1 MTQVTATFPVSGRV
15 TGVTVAVGDSVTAGQ
30 PLANLDT
37 GPLQQAVLDAQAQL
51 AQAQAQLASETS
63 PSMVSS
69 SSGSGS
75 AGSGSAGSAGRP
87 DATGP
92 RAGTTSSGGA
102 GPSGAGSSPGSAGKA
117 SSTSGSTD
125 GAGSSASALARLQ
138 PLVSTVDAA
147 VKAQKQACLP
157 VLGRLGTP
165 LRQTETTP
173 PSTAPTSPVPSTAP
187 KVNASPAGWL
197 SAAGPVSSSPTSI
210 ASPTTPV
217 STKPATADQVAGCVA
232 AMSAVGTAQANV
244 TLALRE
250 MSDASGRG
258 GPSTAASPTTSGTST
273 GTGAARTSTG
283 SNSRASSAPAAGTSS
298 APVRST
304 TPAPTTA
311 TASAPATGTAAGTR
325 AGASTGTAAAG
336 GSSTESRSL
345 SGEAAVSTAQLALDT
360 ANANLAAATLTAPI
374 AGTVGSIGF
383 SVGGAANTSAGIVI
397 VGPGAATVTA
407 DVPLANLPSV
417 RTGQQVLVTAAG
429 ATQPVDGTVSAIGL
443 LPVSSTNAS
452 TPSYPVTVLVPQVGN
467 ALSSGSRADVSIVT
481 ARAPDALTVPASAM
495 AMVSTGT
502 GVVTILKDGIATRTT
517 VRTGA
522 VGGGLVQVTE
532 GLTAGQEVVIA
543 DRSEPLPTATTSS
556 RRLTGGGVSGGPQGG
571 GGFIRKG
578 GNGGAPA
585 RGAPA
590 GK

>member
-1 MTQVTATFPVSGRV
+1 M
-15 TGVTVAVGDSVTAGQ
+15 
-30 PLANLDT
+30 
-37 GPLQQAVLDAQAQL
+37 
-51 AQAQAQLASETS
+51 
-63 PSMVSS
+63 
-69 SSGSGS
+69 
-75 AGSGSAGSAGRP
+75 
-87 DATGP
+87 
-92 RAGTTSSGGA
+92 
-102 GPSGAGSSPGSAGKA
+102 
-117 SSTSGSTD
+117 
-125 GAGSSASALARLQ
+125 
-138 PLVSTVDAA
+138 
-147 VKAQKQACLP
+147 
-157 VLGRLGTP
+157 
-165 LRQTETTP
+165 
-173 PSTAPTSPVPSTAP
+173 
-187 KVNASPAGWL
+187 
-197 SAAGPVSSSPTSI
+197 
-210 ASPTTPV
+210 
-217 STKPATADQVAGCVA
+217 
-232 AMSAVGTAQANV
+232 
-244 TLALRE
+244 
-250 MSDASGRG
+250 
-258 GPSTAASPTTSGTST
+258 
-273 GTGAARTSTG
+273 
-283 SNSRASSAPAAGTSS
+283 
-298 APVRST
+298 RST

-325 AGASTGTAAAG
+325 AGASTGAAAAG

-345 SGEAAVSTAQLALDT
+345 SGEAAVSTAQLALGT

-407 DVPLANLPSV
+407 EVPLANLPSV

-556 RRLTGGGVSGGPQGG
+556 RRLTGGGVGGGPQGG

>member
-1 MTQVTATFPVSGRV
+1 MR
-15 TGVTVAVGDSVTAGQ
+15 
-30 PLANLDT
+30 
-37 GPLQQAVLDAQAQL
+37 
-51 AQAQAQLASETS
+51 
-63 PSMVSS
+63 
-69 SSGSGS
+69 
-75 AGSGSAGSAGRP
+75 
-87 DATGP
+87 
-92 RAGTTSSGGA
+92 
-102 GPSGAGSSPGSAGKA
+102 
-117 SSTSGSTD
+117 
-125 GAGSSASALARLQ
+125 
-138 PLVSTVDAA
+138 
-147 VKAQKQACLP
+147 
-157 VLGRLGTP
+157 
-165 LRQTETTP
+165 
-173 PSTAPTSPVPSTAP
+173 
-187 KVNASPAGWL
+187 
-197 SAAGPVSSSPTSI
+197 SI
-210 ASPTTPV
+210 
-217 STKPATADQVAGCVA
+217 
-232 AMSAVGTAQANV
+232 
-244 TLALRE
+244 
-250 MSDASGRG
+250 
-258 GPSTAASPTTSGTST
+258 
-273 GTGAARTSTG
+273 
-283 SNSRASSAPAAGTSS
+283 
-298 APVRST
+298 

-325 AGASTGTAAAG
+325 AGASTGAAAAG

-345 SGEAAVSTAQLALDT
+345 SGEAGVSTAQLALDT

-481 ARAPDALTVPASAM
+481 ARAPDALTVPASAV

-556 RRLTGGGVSGGPQGG
+556 RWLTGGGVGGGPQGG

>member
-1 MTQVTATFPVSGRV
+1 
-15 TGVTVAVGDSVTAGQ
+15 
-30 PLANLDT
+30 
-37 GPLQQAVLDAQAQL
+37 
-51 AQAQAQLASETS
+51 
-63 PSMVSS
+63 
-69 SSGSGS
+69 
-75 AGSGSAGSAGRP
+75 
-87 DATGP
+87 
-92 RAGTTSSGGA
+92 
-102 GPSGAGSSPGSAGKA
+102 
-117 SSTSGSTD
+117 
-125 GAGSSASALARLQ
+125 
-138 PLVSTVDAA
+138 
-147 VKAQKQACLP
+147 
-157 VLGRLGTP
+157 
-165 LRQTETTP
+165 
-173 PSTAPTSPVPSTAP
+173 
-187 KVNASPAGWL
+187 
-197 SAAGPVSSSPTSI
+197 
-210 ASPTTPV
+210 
-217 STKPATADQVAGCVA
+217 
-232 AMSAVGTAQANV
+232 
-244 TLALRE
+244 
-250 MSDASGRG
+250 
-258 GPSTAASPTTSGTST
+258 
-273 GTGAARTSTG
+273 
-283 SNSRASSAPAAGTSS
+283 
-298 APVRST
+298 VRSI

-325 AGASTGTAAAG
+325 AGASTGAAAAG

-345 SGEAAVSTAQLALDT
+345 SGEAGVSTAQLALDT

-481 ARAPDALTVPASAM
+481 ARAPDALTVPASAV

-556 RRLTGGGVSGGPQGG
+556 RRLTGGGVGGGAQGG
-571 GGFIRKG
+571 GGFTRNG